1 MMKKA
6 LFIILA
12 ILPMVM
18 KAQLAV
24 GEWKVYPVF
33 ANNVT
38 RMLDTSEKVYYV
50 SEGNLFSY
58 DKNTDESYS
67 YSVVNKLNEN
77 EIHNIYYNKDNKYL
91 LIAYKSGNIDLLY
104 DNGKVIN
111 MPEIKDAVLST
122 EKTINDVCFYENRI
136 YVATVFGLV
145 IFDGQKHH
153 VIESGIYNKDIRS
166 VEIISNHIVVSHNW
180 NTYYMSMDNKINT
193 FNKFKLNN
201 DVGFPYDIEVVTDNR
216 IVYLNNAGANG
227 KQLKTA
233 AVDFTREENPI
244 YNSYSLIEECS
255 DTCLFKNKSNNIV
268 ILTVNELFIA
278 NEKIDENGLNKI
290 ELPTELQGKRIAMWE
305 GLNSVWIGDKS
316 GIRNLDIS
324 GDNITVLKDNFTPE
338 STSVKK
344 VFFLHKGNSGKIY
357 LSNSGS
363 NDIYQTKG
371 WQRTQINTINNGDVE
386 NITPAVFTSNNKNGA
401 SYSYKVI
408 SDSYKIMEDPDDANV
423 YYVGSFWD
431 GICKVKNNEDIICYN
446 WLNSTITSIAGGY
459 ACVAPA
465 FDFDKNNNLWV
476 FSAIDK
482 TTNPALHMLSS
493 AARKKDEVVKTDWV
507 SVNLGDIKGGK
518 DNKILACKKSN
529 MFIISDGVWDT
540 NLVGYDTKGTYENIS
555 DDTYMIWSKFIDQ
568 DGKNFDPTYIC
579 AIVEDHN
586 GKVWIGTD
594 NGVIEITKPT
604 NLIDEKMTINRIK
617 VPRNDGTQLA
627 DYLLETLYVTSIA
640 VDGTNKKWLGT
651 LTSGVYLVSENG
663 DEILEHFTTENSSLP
678 SNTIYSLACDPNSNS
693 VFIGTDV
700 GLVEYSSTTAPA
712 STDYSNVY
720 AYPNPV
726 RPEYT
731 GWITIKG
738 LMDNSLVKIADAAG
752 NVFYSTISEGGMVTW
767 DGCNTDG
774 QRVKSGVYYVF
785 ASQSEEGNSG
795 TGAVT
800 KILVVN

>member
-38 RMLDTSEKVYYV
+38 RMLDTSEKVYYI

-77 EIHNIYYNKDNKYL
+77 EIHNIYYNKENKYL
-91 LIAYKSGNIDLLY
+91 LVAYKSGNIDLLY

-111 MPEIKDAVLST
+111 MPEIKDAVLGT

-136 YVATVFGLV
+136 YVATDFGLV
-145 IFDGQKHH
+145 IFDDQKHH

-166 VEIISNHIVVSHNW
+166 VEVYGGSILICKDSSICISPVDTKHNTENSFSFLYGWIAEDIKIIN
-180 NTYYMSMDNKINT
+180 NKIIVIANFGTYTTLRIGDIDLVNKSITNLTDVSVNDVKLLNDDKEGVYT
-193 FNKFKLNN
+193 FNASTLVKF
-201 DVGFPYDIEVVTDNR
+201 D
-216 IVYLNNAGANG
+216 
-227 KQLKTA
+227 
-233 AVDFTREENPI
+233 
-244 YNSYSLIEECS
+244 SYGSYQ
-255 DTCLFKNKSNNIV
+255 K
-268 ILTVNELFIA
+268 VN
-278 NEKIDENGLNKI
+278 
-290 ELPTELQGKRIAMWE
+290 LPTELQGKKIAMWE
-305 GLNSVWIGDKS
+305 GLNSVWLGNKL
-316 GIRNLDIS
+316 GISNLDIS
-324 GDNITVLKDNFTPE
+324 GDTITVLKDNFIPE

-344 VFFLHKGNSGKIY
+344 VFFLHRGNSGKIY

-371 WQRTQINTINNGDVE
+371 WQRIQINTVNNGGVE
-386 NITPAVFTSNNKNGA
+386 NITPATFTSSNKNGA

-408 SDSYKIMEDPDDANV
+408 SDAYKIMEDPDDASV
-423 YYVGSFWD
+423 YYAGSFWD
-431 GICKVKNNEDIICYN
+431 GVYKVKNNEDVTCYN
-446 WLNSTITSIAGGY
+446 WLNSTITTIAGGY

-493 AARKKDEVVKTDWV
+493 AARKKDVVAKTDWV

-529 MFIISDGVWDT
+529 MFIISDGLWDG
-540 NLVGYDTKGTYENIS
+540 NLVGYDTKGTYENTS

-568 DGKNFDPTYIC
+568 DGKNFDPIHIC
-579 AIVEDHN
+579 AIVEDQN
-586 GKVWIGTD
+586 GKVWLGTD
-594 NGVIEITKPT
+594 NGVVEITKPANLT
-604 NLIDEKMTINRIK
+604 NESMTINRIK

-663 DEILEHFTTENSSLP
+663 DEILEHFTAENSSLP

-712 STDYSNVY
+712 SDDYSNVY

-767 DGCNTDG
+767 DGCNADG

-785 ASQSEEGNSG
+785 ASQKEEGGSSSS
-795 TGAVT
+795 AVT

>member
-38 RMLDTSEKVYYV
+38 RMLDTSEKVYYI

-111 MPEIKDAVLST
+111 MPDIKDAVLST

-136 YVATVFGLV
+136 YVATIFGLV
-145 IFDGQKHH
+145 IFDDQKHH

-166 VEIISNHIVVSHNW
+166 VEVYGGSILICKDSNICISPVDTKHNTENTFSVLYSWIAEDMKIIN
-180 NTYYMSMDNKINT
+180 NKIIIIANFGTYTTLRIGDIDVVNKSIANLTDVSANDVKLLNEDKEGVYT
-193 FNKFKLNN
+193 FNASTLVKF
-201 DVGFPYDIEVVTDNR
+201 DS
-216 IVYLNNAGANG
+216 NG
-227 KQLKTA
+227 NY
-233 AVDFTREENPI
+233 E
-244 YNSYSLIEECS
+244 
-255 DTCLFKNKSNNIV
+255 
-268 ILTVNELFIA
+268 
-278 NEKIDENGLNKI
+278 KI
-290 ELPTELQGKRIAMWE
+290 ELPTELQSKQIAMWE

-316 GIRNLDIS
+316 GISNLYIS
-324 GDNITVLKDNFTPE
+324 GDTITVLKDNYIPE
-338 STSVKK
+338 STSVKE
-344 VFFLHKGNSGKIY
+344 VFFLHRGNSGKIY
-357 LSNSGS
+357 LSNIGQSD
-363 NDIYQTKG
+363 NYKKG
-371 WQRTQINTINNGDVE
+371 GWIRSQINTINNGKIE
-386 NITPAVFTSNNKNGA
+386 NVLPTKFTNINGNWA
-401 SYSYKVI
+401 KSIILDTYNVC
-408 SDSYKIMEDPDDANV
+408 EDPEDPNT
-423 YYVGSFWD
+423 YYVGSFGE
-431 GICKVKNNEDIICYN
+431 GIYKVTNGE
-446 WLNSTITSIAGGY
+446 STIKYDWTNSGIVSVYNNY
-459 ACVAPA
+459 ACVASA
-465 FDFDKNNNLWV
+465 ITFDKNNNLWALQLV
-476 FSAIDK
+476 ASGNQPVLK
-482 TTNPALHMLSS
+482 MLPAEDI
-493 AARKKDEVVKTDWV
+493 KKETPIASDWKQV
-507 SVNLGDIKGGK
+507 SLGDFVGGK
-518 DNKILACKKSN
+518 DNRILACTKSN
-529 MFIISDGVWDT
+529 MLVLSNAYGKII
-540 NLVGYDTKGTYENIS
+540 GYDTKGTYENTS
-555 DDTYMIWSKFIDQ
+555 DDTYMVWTKFTDQ
-568 DGKNFDPTYIC
+568 DGKNFSIGNTM
-579 AIVEDHN
+579 AFVEDHN

-594 NGVIEITKPT
+594 NGVIEIAKPA
-604 NLIDEKMTINRIK
+604 NLTDETMTINRIK

-640 VDGTNKKWLGT
+640 VDGTNKKWIGT
-651 LTSGVYLVSENG
+651 LTSGIYLVSENG

-678 SNTIYSLACDPNSNS
+678 SNKVYSLVCDPNSNS

-700 GLVEYSSTTAPA
+700 GLVEYSSSTAPA
-712 STDYSNVY
+712 SADYSNVY

-752 NVFYSTISEGGMVTW
+752 NVFYSTVSEGGMVTW
-767 DGCNTDG
+767 DGCNVDG

-785 ASQSEEGNSG
+785 ASQSEDGGSSS
-795 TGAVT
+795 GAVT

>member
-38 RMLDTSEKVYYV
+38 RMLDTPEKVYYI

-77 EIHNIYYNKDNKYL
+77 EIHNIYYNKENKYL
-91 LIAYKSGNIDLLY
+91 LVAYKSGNIDLLY

-111 MPEIKDAVLST
+111 MPEIKDAVLGT

-136 YVATVFGLV
+136 YLATVFGLV
-145 IFDGQKHH
+145 IFDDQKHH
-153 VIESGIYNKDIRS
+153 VIESGIYNQKITSIEVYADNILISIDWKMYISS
-166 VEIISNHIVVSHNW
+166 VDTKHNTI
-180 NTYYMSMDNKINT
+180 NSFANLYALRADDMKVINNKIVLITNYGNYTILRIGDLDVVNKKITNFTDVSANDVKLLNEDKEGVYT
-193 FNKFKLNN
+193 FNASTLVKF
-201 DVGFPYDIEVVTDNR
+201 D
-216 IVYLNNAGANG
+216 
-227 KQLKTA
+227 
-233 AVDFTREENPI
+233 
-244 YNSYSLIEECS
+244 S
-255 DTCLFKNKSNNIV
+255 DGNYEK
-268 ILTVNELFIA
+268 VN
-278 NEKIDENGLNKI
+278 
-290 ELPTELQGKRIAMWE
+290 LPTELQGKQIALWE
-305 GLNSVWIGDKS
+305 GLNSVWLGDKS
-316 GIRNLDIS
+316 GISNLDIS
-324 GDNITVLKDNFTPE
+324 GDTITVLRDNFIPE
-338 STSVKK
+338 SSTSVKK
-344 VFFLHKGNSGKIY
+344 VFFLHRGNSGKIY

-371 WQRTQINTINNGDVE
+371 WQRIQINTINNGGVE
-386 NITPAVFTSNNKNGA
+386 NITPATFTSSNKNGA
-401 SYSYKVI
+401 TYSYKVI
-408 SDSYKIMEDPDDANV
+408 ADTYKIMEDPDDANV

-431 GICKVKNNEDIICYN
+431 GLCKVKNKEDITCYN
-446 WLNSTITSIAGGY
+446 WLNSTITTIAGGY

-493 AARKKDEVVKTDWV
+493 AARKKDEIAKTDWV

-529 MFIISDGVWDT
+529 MFIISDGLWDG
-540 NLVGYDTKGTYENIS
+540 NLVGYDTKGTYENTS

-568 DGKNFDPTYIC
+568 DGKNFDPIHIC
-579 AIVEDHN
+579 AVVEDKN
-586 GKVWIGTD
+586 GKVWLGTD
-594 NGVIEITKPT
+594 NGVVEITKPANLT
-604 NLIDEKMTINRIK
+604 NEAMTINRIK

-663 DEILEHFTTENSSLP
+663 DEILEHFTAENSSLP
-678 SNTIYSLACDPNSNS
+678 SNTIYSLECDPNSNS

-712 STDYSNVY
+712 SADYSNVY

-726 RPEYT
+726 RPEFT

-752 NVFYSTISEGGMVTW
+752 NVFYSTVSEGGMVTW
-767 DGCNTDG
+767 DGCNADG

-785 ASQSEEGNSG
+785 ASQNEEGGSSSS
-795 TGAVT
+795 AVT

>member
-1 MMKKA
+1 MKKA

-38 RMLDTSEKVYYV
+38 RMLDTPEKVYYI

-77 EIHNIYYNKDNKYL
+77 EIHNVYYNKENKYL
-91 LIAYKSGNIDLLY
+91 LVAYKSGNIDLLY

-111 MPEIKDAVLST
+111 MPEIKDAVLGT

-136 YVATVFGLV
+136 YVATDFGLV
-145 IFDGQKHH
+145 IFDDQKHH
-153 VIESGIYNKDIRS
+153 VIESGIYNKKIRS
-166 VEIISNHIVVSHNW
+166 VEVHGGSIIICKDSSIYISSVDTKHNTENSFSFLYGWIAEDMKIINNKIIIIANYGTYTTLRLGDIDVVNKSISNLIDVSVNDVKLL
-180 NTYYMSMDNKINT
+180 NEDKEGVYT
-193 FNKFKLNN
+193 FNASTLVKF
-201 DVGFPYDIEVVTDNR
+201 D
-216 IVYLNNAGANG
+216 
-227 KQLKTA
+227 
-233 AVDFTREENPI
+233 
-244 YNSYSLIEECS
+244 S
-255 DTCLFKNKSNNIV
+255 DGNYEK
-268 ILTVNELFIA
+268 VN
-278 NEKIDENGLNKI
+278 
-290 ELPTELQGKRIAMWE
+290 LPTELQGKQIAMWE
-305 GLNSVWIGDKS
+305 GLNSVWVGDKLGVS
-316 GIRNLDIS
+316 NLDIS
-324 GDNITVLKDNFTPE
+324 GDTITVLKGNFTPE

-344 VFFLHKGNSGKIY
+344 VFFLRRGNSGKIY

-371 WQRTQINTINNGDVE
+371 WQRTQINIVNNGGVE
-386 NITPAVFTSNNKNGA
+386 NITPAVFTSSNKNGA

-431 GICKVKNNEDIICYN
+431 GVCKVKNNEDITCYN
-446 WLNSTITSIAGGY
+446 WLNSTITTIAGGY

-493 AARKKDEVVKTDWV
+493 AARKKDEVAKTDWV
-507 SVNLGDIKGGK
+507 SVKLGDIKGGK

-529 MFIISDGVWDT
+529 MFIISDGLWDG
-540 NLVGYDTKGTYENIS
+540 NLVGYDTKGTYENTS

-568 DGKNFDPTYIC
+568 DGKNFDPIHIC
-579 AIVEDHN
+579 AVVEDKN
-586 GKVWIGTD
+586 GKVWLGTD
-594 NGVIEITKPT
+594 NGVVEITKPANLT
-604 NLIDEKMTINRIK
+604 NESMTINRIK

-663 DEILEHFTTENSSLP
+663 DEILEHFTAENSSLP
-678 SNTIYSLACDPNSNS
+678 SNTIYSLECDPNSNS

-712 STDYSNVY
+712 SADYSNVY

-726 RPEYT
+726 RPEFT

-752 NVFYSTISEGGMVTW
+752 NVFYSTVSEGGMVTW
-767 DGCNTDG
+767 DGCNADG

-785 ASQSEEGNSG
+785 ASQNEEGGSSSS
-795 TGAVT
+795 AVT

>member
-1 MMKKA
+1 MKKA

-38 RMLDTSEKVYYV
+38 RMLDTPEKVYYI

-77 EIHNIYYNKDNKYL
+77 EIHNVYYNKENKYL
-91 LIAYKSGNIDLLY
+91 LVAYKSGNIDLLY

-111 MPEIKDAVLST
+111 MPEIKDAVLGT

-136 YVATVFGLV
+136 YVATDFGLV
-145 IFDGQKHH
+145 IFDDQKHH
-153 VIESGIYNKDIRS
+153 VIESGIYNQKITSIEVYADNILISIDWKMYISS
-166 VEIISNHIVVSHNW
+166 VDTKHNTI
-180 NTYYMSMDNKINT
+180 NSFANLYALRADDMKVINNKIVLITNYGNYTILRIGDLDVVNKKITNFTDVSANDVKLLNEDKEGVYT
-193 FNKFKLNN
+193 FNTSTLVKF
-201 DVGFPYDIEVVTDNR
+201 D
-216 IVYLNNAGANG
+216 
-227 KQLKTA
+227 
-233 AVDFTREENPI
+233 
-244 YNSYSLIEECS
+244 S
-255 DTCLFKNKSNNIV
+255 DGNY
-268 ILTVNELFIA
+268 
-278 NEKIDENGLNKI
+278 EKIN
-290 ELPTELQGKRIAMWE
+290 LPTELQGKQIALWE
-305 GLNSVWIGDKS
+305 GLNSVWLGDKS
-316 GIRNLDIS
+316 GISNLDIS
-324 GDNITVLKDNFTPE
+324 GDTITVLRDNFIPE
-338 STSVKK
+338 SSTSVKK
-344 VFFLHKGNSGKIY
+344 VFFLHRGNSGKIY

-363 NDIYQTKG
+363 NDIYQTGG
-371 WQRTQINTINNGDVE
+371 WQRIQINTINNGGVE
-386 NITPAVFTSNNKNGA
+386 NITPATFTSSNKNGA
-401 SYSYKVI
+401 TYRYKVI
-408 SDSYKIMEDPDDANV
+408 ADTYKIMEDPEDADV

-431 GICKVKNNEDIICYN
+431 GLCKVKNKEDITCYN
-446 WLNSTITSIAGGY
+446 WLNSTITTIAGGY

-493 AARKKDEVVKTDWV
+493 AARKKDEIAKTDWV

-529 MFIISDGVWDT
+529 MFIISDGLWDG
-540 NLVGYDTKGTYENIS
+540 NLVGYDTKGTYENTS

-568 DGKNFDPTYIC
+568 DGKNFDPIHIC
-579 AIVEDHN
+579 AVVEDQN
-586 GKVWIGTD
+586 GKVWLGTD
-594 NGVIEITKPT
+594 NGVVEITKPANLT
-604 NLIDEKMTINRIK
+604 NEAMTINRIK

-663 DEILEHFTTENSSLP
+663 DEILEHFTAENSSLP
-678 SNTIYSLACDPNSNS
+678 SNTIYSLECDPNSNS

-712 STDYSNVY
+712 SADYSNVY

-726 RPEYT
+726 RPEFT

-738 LMDNSLVKIADAAG
+738 LMDNSLVKIADATG
-752 NVFYSTISEGGMVTW
+752 NVFYSTVSEGGMVTW
-767 DGCNTDG
+767 DGCNADG

-785 ASQSEEGNSG
+785 ASQNEEGGSSSS
-795 TGAVT
+795 AVT

>member
-1 MMKKA
+1 MKKA

-38 RMLDTSEKVYYV
+38 RMLDTPEKVYYI

-77 EIHNIYYNKDNKYL
+77 EIHNVYYNKENKYL
-91 LIAYKSGNIDLLY
+91 LVAYKSGNIDLLY

-111 MPEIKDAVLST
+111 MPEIKDAVLGT

-145 IFDGQKHH
+145 IFDDQKHH
-153 VIESGIYNKDIRS
+153 VIESGIYNKKIRS
-166 VEIISNHIVVSHNW
+166 VEVHGGSIIICKDSSIYISSVDTKHNTENSFSFLYGWIAEDMKIINNKIIIIANYGTYTTLRLGDIDVVNKSISNLIDVSVNDVKLL
-180 NTYYMSMDNKINT
+180 NEDKEGVYTFNASTLVKFDSDGNYEKIN
-193 FNKFKLNN
+193 
-201 DVGFPYDIEVVTDNR
+201 
-216 IVYLNNAGANG
+216 
-227 KQLKTA
+227 
-233 AVDFTREENPI
+233 
-244 YNSYSLIEECS
+244 
-255 DTCLFKNKSNNIV
+255 
-268 ILTVNELFIA
+268 
-278 NEKIDENGLNKI
+278 
-290 ELPTELQGKRIAMWE
+290 LPTELQGKQIALWE
-305 GLNSVWIGDKS
+305 GLNSVWLGDKS
-316 GIRNLDIS
+316 GISNLDIS
-324 GDNITVLKDNFTPE
+324 GDTITVLRDNFIPE
-338 STSVKK
+338 SSTSVKK
-344 VFFLHKGNSGKIY
+344 VFFLHRGNSGKIY

-371 WQRTQINTINNGDVE
+371 WQRTQINIVNNGGVE
-386 NITPAVFTSNNKNGA
+386 NITPAVFTSSNKNGA

-431 GICKVKNNEDIICYN
+431 GVCKVKNNEDITCYN
-446 WLNSTITSIAGGY
+446 WLNSTITTIAGGY

-493 AARKKDEVVKTDWV
+493 AARKKDEIAKTDWV

-529 MFIISDGVWDT
+529 MFIISDGLWDG
-540 NLVGYDTKGTYENIS
+540 NLVGYDTKGTYENTS

-568 DGKNFDPTYIC
+568 DGKNFDPIHIC
-579 AIVEDHN
+579 AVVEDKN
-586 GKVWIGTD
+586 GKVWLGTD
-594 NGVIEITKPT
+594 NGVVEITKPANLT
-604 NLIDEKMTINRIK
+604 NESMTINRIK

-663 DEILEHFTTENSSLP
+663 DEILEHFTAENSSLP
-678 SNTIYSLACDPNSNS
+678 SNTIYSLECDPNSNS

-712 STDYSNVY
+712 SADYSNVY

-726 RPEYT
+726 RPEFT

-752 NVFYSTISEGGMVTW
+752 NVFYSTVSEGGMVTW
-767 DGCNTDG
+767 DGCNADG

-785 ASQSEEGNSG
+785 ASQNEEGGSSSS
-795 TGAVT
+795 AVT

>member
-38 RMLDTSEKVYYV
+38 RMLDTPEKVYYI

-77 EIHNIYYNKDNKYL
+77 EIHNVYYNKENKYL
-91 LIAYKSGNIDLLY
+91 LVAYKSGNIDLLY

-111 MPEIKDAVLST
+111 MPEIKDAVLGT

-136 YVATVFGLV
+136 YVATDFGLV
-145 IFDGQKHH
+145 IFDDQKHH
-153 VIESGIYNKDIRS
+153 VIESGIYNKKIRS
-166 VEIISNHIVVSHNW
+166 VEVHGGSIIICKDSSIYISSVDTKHNTENSFSFLYGWIAEDMKIINNKIIIIANYGTYTTLRLGDIDVVNKSISNLIDVSVNDVKLL
-180 NTYYMSMDNKINT
+180 NEDKEGVYT
-193 FNKFKLNN
+193 FNASTLVKF
-201 DVGFPYDIEVVTDNR
+201 D
-216 IVYLNNAGANG
+216 
-227 KQLKTA
+227 
-233 AVDFTREENPI
+233 
-244 YNSYSLIEECS
+244 S
-255 DTCLFKNKSNNIV
+255 DGNYEK
-268 ILTVNELFIA
+268 VN
-278 NEKIDENGLNKI
+278 
-290 ELPTELQGKRIAMWE
+290 LPTELQGKQIALWE
-305 GLNSVWIGDKS
+305 GLNSVWVGDKLGVS
-316 GIRNLDIS
+316 NLDIS
-324 GDNITVLKDNFTPE
+324 GDTITVLKGNFTPE

-344 VFFLHKGNSGKIY
+344 VFFLHRGNSGKIY

-371 WQRTQINTINNGDVE
+371 WQRTQINIVNNGGVE
-386 NITPAVFTSNNKNGA
+386 NITPAVFTSSNKNGA

-431 GICKVKNNEDIICYN
+431 GVCKVKNNEDITCYN
-446 WLNSTITSIAGGY
+446 WLNSTITTIAGGY

-493 AARKKDEVVKTDWV
+493 AARKKDEVAKTDWV
-507 SVNLGDIKGGK
+507 SVKLGDIKGGK

-529 MFIISDGVWDT
+529 MFIISDGLWDG
-540 NLVGYDTKGTYENIS
+540 NLVGYDTKGTYENTS

-568 DGKNFDPTYIC
+568 DGKNFDPIHIC
-579 AIVEDHN
+579 AIVEDQN
-586 GKVWIGTD
+586 GKVWLGTD
-594 NGVIEITKPT
+594 NGVVEITKPANLT
-604 NLIDEKMTINRIK
+604 NEAMTINRIK

-663 DEILEHFTTENSSLP
+663 DEILEHFTAENSSLP

-700 GLVEYSSTTAPA
+700 GLVEYSSATAPA
-712 STDYSNVY
+712 SADYSNVY

-731 GWITIKG
+731 
-738 LMDNSLVKIADAAG
+738 
-752 NVFYSTISEGGMVTW
+752 
-767 DGCNTDG
+767 
-774 QRVKSGVYYVF
+774 
-785 ASQSEEGNSG
+785 
-795 TGAVT
+795 
-800 KILVVN
+800 

>member
-1 MMKKA
+1 MKKA

-38 RMLDTSEKVYYV
+38 RMLDTSEKVYYI

-111 MPEIKDAVLST
+111 MPDIKDAVLST

-136 YVATVFGLV
+136 YVATIFGLV
-145 IFDGQKHH
+145 IFDDQKHH

-166 VEIISNHIVVSHNW
+166 VEVYGGSILICKDSNICISPVDTKHNTENTFSVLYSWIAEDMKIIN
-180 NTYYMSMDNKINT
+180 NKIIIIANFGTYTTLRIGDIDVVNKSIANLTDVSANDVKLLNEDKEGVYT
-193 FNKFKLNN
+193 FNASTLVKF
-201 DVGFPYDIEVVTDNR
+201 DS
-216 IVYLNNAGANG
+216 NG
-227 KQLKTA
+227 NY
-233 AVDFTREENPI
+233 E
-244 YNSYSLIEECS
+244 
-255 DTCLFKNKSNNIV
+255 
-268 ILTVNELFIA
+268 
-278 NEKIDENGLNKI
+278 KI
-290 ELPTELQGKRIAMWE
+290 ELPTELQSKQIAMWE

-316 GIRNLDIS
+316 GISNLDIS
-324 GDNITVLKDNFTPE
+324 GDTITVLKDNYIPE
-338 STSVKK
+338 STSVKE
-344 VFFLHKGNSGKIY
+344 VFFLHRGNSGKIY
-357 LSNSGS
+357 LSNIGQSD
-363 NDIYQTKG
+363 NYKKG
-371 WQRTQINTINNGDVE
+371 GWIRSQINTINNGKIE
-386 NITPAVFTSNNKNGA
+386 NVLPTKFTNINGNWA
-401 SYSYKVI
+401 KSIILDTYNVC
-408 SDSYKIMEDPDDANV
+408 EDPEDPNT
-423 YYVGSFWD
+423 YYVGSFGE
-431 GICKVKNNEDIICYN
+431 GIYKVTNGE
-446 WLNSTITSIAGGY
+446 STIKYDWTNSGIVSVYNNY
-459 ACVAPA
+459 ACVASA
-465 FDFDKNNNLWV
+465 ITFDKNNNLWALQLV
-476 FSAIDK
+476 ASGNQPVLK
-482 TTNPALHMLSS
+482 MLPAEDI
-493 AARKKDEVVKTDWV
+493 KKETPIASDWKQV
-507 SVNLGDIKGGK
+507 SLGDFVGGK
-518 DNKILACKKSN
+518 DNRILACTKSN
-529 MFIISDGVWDT
+529 MLVLSNAYGKII
-540 NLVGYDTKGTYENIS
+540 GYDTKGTYENTS
-555 DDTYMIWSKFIDQ
+555 DDTYMVWTKFTDQ
-568 DGKNFDPTYIC
+568 DGKNFSIGNTM
-579 AIVEDHN
+579 AFVEDHN

-594 NGVIEITKPT
+594 NGVIEIAKPA
-604 NLIDEKMTINRIK
+604 NLTDETMTINRIK

-640 VDGTNKKWLGT
+640 VDGTNKKWIGT

-678 SNTIYSLACDPNSNS
+678 SNKVYSLVCDPNSNS

-700 GLVEYSSTTAPA
+700 GLVEYSSSTAPA
-712 STDYSNVY
+712 SADYSNVY

-752 NVFYSTISEGGMVTW
+752 NVFYSTVSEGGMVTW
-767 DGCNTDG
+767 DGCNVDG

-785 ASQSEEGNSG
+785 ASQSEDGGSSS
-795 TGAVT
+795 GAVT

>member
-1 MMKKA
+1 MKKA

-38 RMLDTSEKVYYV
+38 RMLDTPEKVYYI

-77 EIHNIYYNKDNKYL
+77 EIHNVYYNKENKYL
-91 LIAYKSGNIDLLY
+91 LVAYKSGNIDLLY

-111 MPEIKDAVLST
+111 MPEIKDAVLGT

-136 YVATVFGLV
+136 YVATDFGLV
-145 IFDGQKHH
+145 IFDDQKHH
-153 VIESGIYNKDIRS
+153 VIESGIYNKKIRS
-166 VEIISNHIVVSHNW
+166 VEVHGGSIIICKDSSIYISSVDTKHNTENSFSFLYGWIAEDMKIINNKIIIIANYGTYTTLRLGDIDVVNKSISNLIDVSVNDVKLL
-180 NTYYMSMDNKINT
+180 NEDKEGVYT
-193 FNKFKLNN
+193 FNASTLVKF
-201 DVGFPYDIEVVTDNR
+201 D
-216 IVYLNNAGANG
+216 
-227 KQLKTA
+227 
-233 AVDFTREENPI
+233 
-244 YNSYSLIEECS
+244 S
-255 DTCLFKNKSNNIV
+255 DGNYEK
-268 ILTVNELFIA
+268 VN
-278 NEKIDENGLNKI
+278 
-290 ELPTELQGKRIAMWE
+290 LPTELQGKQIAMWE
-305 GLNSVWIGDKS
+305 GLNSVWVGDKLGVS
-316 GIRNLDIS
+316 NLDIS
-324 GDNITVLKDNFTPE
+324 GDTITVLKGNFTPE

-344 VFFLHKGNSGKIY
+344 VFFLHRGNSGKIY

-371 WQRTQINTINNGDVE
+371 WQRTQINIVNNGGVE
-386 NITPAVFTSNNKNGA
+386 NITPAVFTSSNKNGA

-431 GICKVKNNEDIICYN
+431 GVCKVKNNEDITCYN
-446 WLNSTITSIAGGY
+446 WLNSTITTIAGGY

-493 AARKKDEVVKTDWV
+493 AARKKDEVAKTDWV
-507 SVNLGDIKGGK
+507 SVKLGDIKGGK

-529 MFIISDGVWDT
+529 MFIISDGLWDG
-540 NLVGYDTKGTYENIS
+540 NLVGYDTKGTYENTS

-568 DGKNFDPTYIC
+568 DGKNFDPIHIC
-579 AIVEDHN
+579 AVVEDKN
-586 GKVWIGTD
+586 GKVWLGTD
-594 NGVIEITKPT
+594 NGVVEITKPANLT
-604 NLIDEKMTINRIK
+604 NESMTINRIK

-663 DEILEHFTTENSSLP
+663 DEILEHFTAENSSLP
-678 SNTIYSLACDPNSNS
+678 SNTIYSLECDPNSNS

-712 STDYSNVY
+712 SADYSNVY

-752 NVFYSTISEGGMVTW
+752 NVFYSTVSEGGMVTW
-767 DGCNTDG
+767 DGCNADG

-785 ASQSEEGNSG
+785 ASQNEEGGSSSS
-795 TGAVT
+795 AVT

>member
-38 RMLDTSEKVYYV
+38 RMLDTPEKVYYI

-77 EIHNIYYNKDNKYL
+77 EIHNIYYNKENKYL
-91 LIAYKSGNIDLLY
+91 LVAYKSGNIDLLY

-111 MPEIKDAVLST
+111 MPEIKDAVLGT

-136 YVATVFGLV
+136 YVATDFGLV
-145 IFDGQKHH
+145 IFDDQKHH
-153 VIESGIYNKDIRS
+153 VIESGIYNKKIRS
-166 VEIISNHIVVSHNW
+166 VEVHGGSIIICKDSSIYISSVDTKHNTENSFSFLYGWIAEDMKIINNRIIIIANYGTYTTLRLGDIDVVNKSISNLIDVSVNDVKLL
-180 NTYYMSMDNKINT
+180 NEDKEGVYT
-193 FNKFKLNN
+193 FNASTLVKF
-201 DVGFPYDIEVVTDNR
+201 D
-216 IVYLNNAGANG
+216 
-227 KQLKTA
+227 
-233 AVDFTREENPI
+233 
-244 YNSYSLIEECS
+244 S
-255 DTCLFKNKSNNIV
+255 DGNYEK
-268 ILTVNELFIA
+268 VN
-278 NEKIDENGLNKI
+278 
-290 ELPTELQGKRIAMWE
+290 LPTELQGKQIAMWE
-305 GLNSVWIGDKS
+305 GLNSVWVGDKLGVS
-316 GIRNLDIS
+316 NLDIS
-324 GDNITVLKDNFTPE
+324 GDTITVLKGNFTTE

-344 VFFLHKGNSGKIY
+344 VFFLHRGNSGKIY

-371 WQRTQINTINNGDVE
+371 WQRTQINIVNNGGVE
-386 NITPAVFTSNNKNGA
+386 NITPAVFTSSNKNGA

-431 GICKVKNNEDIICYN
+431 GVCKVKNNEDITCYN
-446 WLNSTITSIAGGY
+446 WLNSTITTIAGGY

-493 AARKKDEVVKTDWV
+493 AARKKDEVAKTDWV
-507 SVNLGDIKGGK
+507 SVKLGDIKGGK

-529 MFIISDGVWDT
+529 MFIISDGLWDG
-540 NLVGYDTKGTYENIS
+540 NLVGYDTKGTYENTS

-568 DGKNFDPTYIC
+568 DGKNFDPIHIC
-579 AIVEDHN
+579 AVVEDKN
-586 GKVWIGTD
+586 GKVWLGTD
-594 NGVIEITKPT
+594 NGVVEITKPANLT
-604 NLIDEKMTINRIK
+604 NEAMTINRIK

-663 DEILEHFTTENSSLP
+663 DEILEHFTAENSSLP

-700 GLVEYSSTTAPA
+700 GLVEYSSATAPA
-712 STDYSNVY
+712 SADYSNVY

-767 DGCNTDG
+767 DGCNADG

-785 ASQSEEGNSG
+785 ASQNEEGGSSSS
-795 TGAVT
+795 AVT

>member
-38 RMLDTSEKVYYV
+38 RMLDTPEKVYYI

-77 EIHNIYYNKDNKYL
+77 EIHNIYYNKENKYL
-91 LIAYKSGNIDLLY
+91 LVAYKSGNIDLLY

-111 MPEIKDAVLST
+111 MPEIKDAVLGT

-136 YVATVFGLV
+136 YVATDFGLV
-145 IFDGQKHH
+145 IFDDQKHH
-153 VIESGIYNKDIRS
+153 VIESGIYNKKITSIEVYADNILISIDWKMYISS
-166 VEIISNHIVVSHNW
+166 VDTKHNTI
-180 NTYYMSMDNKINT
+180 NSFANLYALRADDMKVINNKIVLITNYGNYTILRIGDLDVVNKKITNFTDVSANDVKLLNEDKEGVYT
-193 FNKFKLNN
+193 FNASTLVKF
-201 DVGFPYDIEVVTDNR
+201 D
-216 IVYLNNAGANG
+216 
-227 KQLKTA
+227 
-233 AVDFTREENPI
+233 
-244 YNSYSLIEECS
+244 S
-255 DTCLFKNKSNNIV
+255 DGNYEK
-268 ILTVNELFIA
+268 VN
-278 NEKIDENGLNKI
+278 
-290 ELPTELQGKRIAMWE
+290 LPTELQGKQIALWE
-305 GLNSVWIGDKS
+305 GLNSVWLGDKS
-316 GIRNLDIS
+316 GISNLDIS
-324 GDNITVLKDNFTPE
+324 GDTITVLRDNFIPE
-338 STSVKK
+338 SSTSVKK
-344 VFFLHKGNSGKIY
+344 VFFLHRGNSGKIY

-363 NDIYQTKG
+363 NDIYQTGG
-371 WQRTQINTINNGDVE
+371 WQRIQINTINNGGVE
-386 NITPAVFTSNNKNGA
+386 NITPATFTSSNKNGA
-401 SYSYKVI
+401 TYRYKVI
-408 SDSYKIMEDPDDANV
+408 ADTYKIMEDPDDANV

-431 GICKVKNNEDIICYN
+431 GLCKVKNKEDITCYN
-446 WLNSTITSIAGGY
+446 WLNSTITTIAGGY

-493 AARKKDEVVKTDWV
+493 AARKKDEVAKTDWV
-507 SVNLGDIKGGK
+507 SVKLGDIKGGK

-529 MFIISDGVWDT
+529 MFIISDGLWDG
-540 NLVGYDTKGTYENIS
+540 NLVGYDTKGTYENTS

-568 DGKNFDPTYIC
+568 DGKNFDPIHIC
-579 AIVEDHN
+579 AVVEDKN
-586 GKVWIGTD
+586 GKVWLGTD
-594 NGVIEITKPT
+594 NGVVEITKPANLT
-604 NLIDEKMTINRIK
+604 NESMTINRIK

-663 DEILEHFTTENSSLP
+663 DEILEHFTAENSSLP
-678 SNTIYSLACDPNSNS
+678 SNTIYSLECDPNSNS

-700 GLVEYSSTTAPA
+700 GLVEYSSATAPA
-712 STDYSNVY
+712 SADYSNVY

-726 RPEYT
+726 RPEFT

-752 NVFYSTISEGGMVTW
+752 NVFYSTVSEGGMVTW
-767 DGCNTDG
+767 DGCNADG

-785 ASQSEEGNSG
+785 ASQNEEGGSSSS
-795 TGAVT
+795 AVT

>member
-1 MMKKA
+1 MKKA

-38 RMLDTSEKVYYV
+38 RMLDTPEKVYYI

-77 EIHNIYYNKDNKYL
+77 EIHNIYYNKENKYL
-91 LIAYKSGNIDLLY
+91 LVAYKSGNIDLLY

-111 MPEIKDAVLST
+111 MPEIKDAVLGT

-145 IFDGQKHH
+145 IFDDQKHH
-153 VIESGIYNKDIRS
+153 VIESGIYNQKITSIEVYADNILISIDWKMYISS
-166 VEIISNHIVVSHNW
+166 VDTKHNTI
-180 NTYYMSMDNKINT
+180 NSFANLYALRADDMKVINNKIVLITNYGNYTILRIGDLDVVNKKITNFTDVSANDVKLLNEDKEGVYT
-193 FNKFKLNN
+193 FNASTLVKF
-201 DVGFPYDIEVVTDNR
+201 D
-216 IVYLNNAGANG
+216 
-227 KQLKTA
+227 
-233 AVDFTREENPI
+233 
-244 YNSYSLIEECS
+244 S
-255 DTCLFKNKSNNIV
+255 DGNYEK
-268 ILTVNELFIA
+268 VN
-278 NEKIDENGLNKI
+278 
-290 ELPTELQGKRIAMWE
+290 LPTELQGKQIALWE
-305 GLNSVWIGDKS
+305 GLNSVWLGDKS
-316 GIRNLDIS
+316 GISNLDIS
-324 GDNITVLKDNFTPE
+324 GDTITVLRDNFIPE
-338 STSVKK
+338 SSTSVKK
-344 VFFLHKGNSGKIY
+344 VFFLHRGNSGKIY

-371 WQRTQINTINNGDVE
+371 WQRIQINTINNGGVE
-386 NITPAVFTSNNKNGA
+386 NITPATFTSSNKNGA
-401 SYSYKVI
+401 TYSYKVI
-408 SDSYKIMEDPDDANV
+408 ADTYKIMEDPDDANV

-431 GICKVKNNEDIICYN
+431 GVCKVKNKEDITCYN
-446 WLNSTITSIAGGY
+446 WLNSTITTIAGGY

-493 AARKKDEVVKTDWV
+493 AARKKDEIAKTDWV

-529 MFIISDGVWDT
+529 MFIISDGLWDG
-540 NLVGYDTKGTYENIS
+540 NLVGYDTKGTYENTS

-568 DGKNFDPTYIC
+568 DGKNFDPIHIC
-579 AIVEDHN
+579 AVVEDKN
-586 GKVWIGTD
+586 GKVWLGTD
-594 NGVIEITKPT
+594 NGVVEITKPANLT
-604 NLIDEKMTINRIK
+604 NEAMTINRIK

-663 DEILEHFTTENSSLP
+663 DEILEHFTAENSSLP
-678 SNTIYSLACDPNSNS
+678 SNTIYSLECDPNSNS

-712 STDYSNVY
+712 SADYSNVY

-726 RPEYT
+726 RPEFT

-752 NVFYSTISEGGMVTW
+752 NVFYSTVSEGGMVTW
-767 DGCNTDG
+767 DGCNADG

-785 ASQSEEGNSG
+785 ASQNEEGGSSSS
-795 TGAVT
+795 AVT

>member
-1 MMKKA
+1 MKKA

-38 RMLDTSEKVYYV
+38 RMLDTPEKVYYI

-77 EIHNIYYNKDNKYL
+77 EIHNIYYNKENKYL
-91 LIAYKSGNIDLLY
+91 LVAYKSGNIDLLY

-111 MPEIKDAVLST
+111 MPEIKDAVLGT

-145 IFDGQKHH
+145 IFDDQKHH
-153 VIESGIYNKDIRS
+153 VIESGIYNQKITSIEVYADNILISIDWKMYISS
-166 VEIISNHIVVSHNW
+166 VDTKHNTI
-180 NTYYMSMDNKINT
+180 NSFANLYALRADDMKVINNKIVLITNYGNYTILRIGDLDVVNKKITNFTDVSANDVKLLNEDKEGVYT
-193 FNKFKLNN
+193 FNASTLVKF
-201 DVGFPYDIEVVTDNR
+201 D
-216 IVYLNNAGANG
+216 
-227 KQLKTA
+227 
-233 AVDFTREENPI
+233 
-244 YNSYSLIEECS
+244 S
-255 DTCLFKNKSNNIV
+255 DGNYEK
-268 ILTVNELFIA
+268 VN
-278 NEKIDENGLNKI
+278 
-290 ELPTELQGKRIAMWE
+290 LPTELQGKQIALWE
-305 GLNSVWIGDKS
+305 GLNSVWLGDKS
-316 GIRNLDIS
+316 GISNLDIS
-324 GDNITVLKDNFTPE
+324 GDTITVLRDNFIPE
-338 STSVKK
+338 SSTSVKK
-344 VFFLHKGNSGKIY
+344 VFFLHRGNSGKIY

-371 WQRTQINTINNGDVE
+371 WQRIQINTINNGGVE
-386 NITPAVFTSNNKNGA
+386 NITPATFTSSNKNGA
-401 SYSYKVI
+401 TYSYKVI
-408 SDSYKIMEDPDDANV
+408 ADTYKIMEDPDDANV

-431 GICKVKNNEDIICYN
+431 GVCKVKNNEDITCYN
-446 WLNSTITSIAGGY
+446 WLNSTITTIAGGY

-493 AARKKDEVVKTDWV
+493 AARKKDEVAKTDWV
-507 SVNLGDIKGGK
+507 SVKLGDIKGGK

-529 MFIISDGVWDT
+529 MFIISDGLWDG
-540 NLVGYDTKGTYENIS
+540 NLVGYDTKGTYENTS

-568 DGKNFDPTYIC
+568 DGKNFDPIHIC
-579 AIVEDHN
+579 AVVEDKN
-586 GKVWIGTD
+586 GKVWLGTD
-594 NGVIEITKPT
+594 NGVVEITKPANLT
-604 NLIDEKMTINRIK
+604 NESMTINRIK

-663 DEILEHFTTENSSLP
+663 DEILEHFTAENSSLP
-678 SNTIYSLACDPNSNS
+678 SNTIYSLECDPNSNS

-700 GLVEYSSTTAPA
+700 GLVEYSSATAPA
-712 STDYSNVY
+712 SADYSNVY

-726 RPEYT
+726 RPEFT

-738 LMDNSLVKIADAAG
+738 LMDNSLVKIADATG
-752 NVFYSTISEGGMVTW
+752 NVFYSTVSEGGMVTW
-767 DGCNTDG
+767 DGCNADG

-785 ASQSEEGNSG
+785 ASQNEEGGSSSS
-795 TGAVT
+795 AVT